1 MKASNNGHTPL
12 TDKQLRFVEE
22 YLVDLNAT
30 GAAVRAGYSKRTAQ
44 EQGSRLLS
52 NVMVSKAVAAGR
64 DARSERTGLSQ
75 DYVVTRL
82 QKIAERA
89 MQDVPVY
96 DSEGTETGVYTFQGS
111 VANRALE
118 LLGKHLG
125 MFTDKVEH
133 SGSVSLE
140 ELLTQSLQR

>member
-22 YLVDLNAT
+22 YLIDLNAT
-30 GAAVRAGYSKRTAQ
+30 GAAIRAGYSKRTAQ

-52 NVMVSKAVAAGR
+52 NVMVGKAVAAGR

-89 MQDVPVY
+89 MRDVPVY
-96 DSEGTETGVYTFQGS
+96 DTEGKETGVYTFQGS

-125 MFTDKVEH
+125 MFTDKIEH
-133 SGSVSLE
+133 SANESLASI
-140 ELLTQSLQR
+140 LTRSWEP